1 MDFRECEA
9 GNVKLK
15 ETDVEIKHKI
25 DDAKRWI
32 GFLKGIGKKG

>member
-1 MDFRECEA
+1 
-9 GNVKLK
+9 LK